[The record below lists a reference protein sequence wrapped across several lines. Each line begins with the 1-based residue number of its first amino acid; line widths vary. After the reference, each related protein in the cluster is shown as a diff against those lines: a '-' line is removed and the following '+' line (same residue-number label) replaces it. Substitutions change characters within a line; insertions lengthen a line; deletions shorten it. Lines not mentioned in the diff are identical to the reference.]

1 MKKFIGVIVAVML
14 CACLLVPVACAADA
28 GVSVDSILKE
38 LEGVDLGSLTQ
49 EDLDSI
55 LGGLGL
61 SDVELDQI
69 IAELEGE
76 DDNQALEILGTIASE
91 ANTVPA
97 ENAGSGT
104 ASFDLA
110 ALLKLIPV
118 DFDITPI
125 ADMLGGLTDGGLE
138 SLMASIGSIFNG
150 SGINLGASTAEVGT
164 FDIATLAASDD
175 LAVNATNLTAGIADT
190 LVGALES
197 LGLDSSVIEGLL
209 DNEIVNFFAN
219 MYIGFIGEVEE
230 STTAAPTTAAPAVV
244 TTTTPKT
251 GDTSAVIVAL
261 ATLTVASGAAFVCLK
276 KKEA

>member
-14 CACLLVPVACAADA
+14 CACLLVPTAFAATEEESIIA
-28 GVSVDSILKE
+28 ALQNSGNLTEEEISVLLGD
-38 LEGVDLGSLTQ
+38 LEGLDIDAILAEFEGE
-49 EDLDSI
+49 EDNEALDT
-55 LGGLGL
+55 LNG
-61 SDVELDQI
+61 
-69 IAELEGE
+69 IAEQM
-76 DDNQALEILGTIASE
+76 NQ
-91 ANTVPA
+91 VQA
-97 ENAGSGT
+97 ENSGDGSTSTG
-104 ASFDLA
+104 FDLA
-110 ALLKLIPV
+110 AILEMIPV

-138 SLMASIGSIFNG
+138 SLMASIGSIFGG
-150 SGINLGASTAEVGT
+150 SGINLGSAEVGS
-164 FDIATLAASDD
+164 FDIANLSAEGGDTAS
-175 LAVNATNLTAGIADT
+175 NATNLTAGIADT
-190 LVGALES
+190 LVGVLEG

-230 STTAAPTTAAPAVV
+230 STTAAPTTTKPAVV

-276 KKEA
+276 KKKEA